1 MARDRAA
8 QGAVALPDRGD
19 KMARVVRV
27 DVKEDK
33 AALLPVDV
41 KAAKAHKAAANVLAD
56 PSSPI
61 STSGHNHTGRGTSLS
76 RPVRY

>member
-1 MARDRAA
+1 MDPDRVAK
-8 QGAVALPDRGD
+8 GAVVLPDRVA
-19 KMARVVRV
+19 KM
-27 DVKEDK
+27 DK
-33 AALLPVDV
+33 AVRVDV